1 MGTVMIAIMV
11 GLVYSL
17 GVFFFC
23 EEKSLSDAKFS
34 DMKCLVTEKTD
45 MTQCFEAYK
54 TIQYVGMFFAAVFI
68 FAAVV
73 ANFVYIPRALGINEI
88 LGYTF
93 ITSLLGSGII
103 LLVKWTY
110 QPVIKLISS
119 FIFGSMF
126 MGATVAGFG
135 LIYMVNA

>member
-34 DMKCLVTEKTD
+34 DMKCLVTENTD
-45 MTQCFEAYK
+45 MSKCFETYQ
-54 TIQYVGMFFAAVFI
+54 TIQYAGIYFASVII
-68 FAAVV
+68 FAAVL
-73 ANFVYIPRALGINEI
+73 ANFVYIPRGFGIQEI

-93 ITSLLGSGII
+93 ITSLLGSAII

-119 FIFGSMF
+119 FMFGSMF
-126 MGATVAGFG
+126 MGATVTGFG